1 MKFRTTLIMLAVFLA
16 AGSYV
21 YFYEMKGG
29 ESREAEKEASEKLLM
44 FNKDAVSTMT
54 LTHSGITL
62 KKNAGKWTIV
72 APVQAAA
79 EEFAVPNLLSSLES
93 AKRER
98 GFTESASGLATF
110 GLGPTATAIILSDS
124 VKSDTIFAGDKNL
137 TGASV
142 FTRINSDSTVYLTS
156 SSLLASAQKSLFDL
170 RDKSLLFFE
179 VNEATSMKLRTPDL
193 ACEVKKEDGLWM
205 LRKPLQA
212 RADESKVTQLLNRV
226 RNGRMMR
233 VIDEEPA
240 DLKKYGLDKPLY
252 ELEVRHGSDNAIK
265 TLRVGKRDKYLYFA
279 QDLSRPPV
287 VALDSAIVRDF
298 DVKLFD
304 LRERRLADFQSWEAD
319 EIILEY
325 PGQRIACRKDTAGT
339 WYLTMPDSGKAKNWK
354 ISEITGAA
362 TSLKAD
368 TFIDNPSKSGL
379 TGVDQ
384 PRAKLL
390 VKIKGNEAANISFGK
405 KEKAMVF
412 AKSPLQPGI
421 VMVKEA
427 DTDKFF
433 VTSKDLLEE
442 TKP

>member
-16 AGSYV
+16 VGSYV

-44 FNKDAVSTMT
+44 FNKDSVSTVM

-79 EEFAVPNLLSSLES
+79 EEFAVPNLLNSLES

-110 GLGPTATAIILSDS
+110 GLGPNAAAIILSDS
-124 VKSDTIFAGDKNL
+124 AKSDTIFVGDKNL
-137 TGASV
+137 TGASI
-142 FTRINSDSTVYLTS
+142 FTRINNDSTVYLTS
-156 SSLLASAQKSLFDL
+156 SSLLTNAQKSLFDL
-170 RDKSLLFFE
+170 RDKSLLSFE
-179 VNEATSMKLRTPDL
+179 VNEATSMKLKTLDL
-193 ACEVKKEDGLWM
+193 TFDVKKEDGAWI
-205 LRKPLQA
+205 LRKPMQT

-233 VIDEEPA
+233 VIDEEPT
-240 DLKKYGLDKPLY
+240 DVKKYGLDKPLY
-252 ELEVRHGSDNAIK
+252 EMEVRYGSDNAIK
-265 TLRVGKRDKYLYFA
+265 TLRVGKRDKYLYYA

-287 VALDSAIVRDF
+287 FALDSAIVRDF
-298 DVKLFD
+298 NVKLFD
-304 LRERRLADFQSWEAD
+304 LRERRLANFQSWEAD

-339 WYLTMPDSGKAKNWK
+339 WYLAAPDTGKAKSWK

-362 TSLKAD
+362 SSLKAD

-379 TGVDQ
+379 AGLDP

-390 VKIKGNEAANISFGK
+390 VKIKGKEVANLSFGK
-405 KEKAMVF
+405 KEKEMVF

-421 VMVKEA
+421 VMIKEA
-427 DTDKFF
+427 DADKFF
-433 VTSKDLLEE
+433 VTSKDLVEE